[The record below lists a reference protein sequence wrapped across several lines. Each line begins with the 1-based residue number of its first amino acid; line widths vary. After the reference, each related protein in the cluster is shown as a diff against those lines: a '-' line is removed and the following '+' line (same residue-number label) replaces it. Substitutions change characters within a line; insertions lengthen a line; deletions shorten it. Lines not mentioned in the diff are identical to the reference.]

1 MVGDD
6 GNMMV
11 ELWENDGK
19 MMGTS
24 WENDG
29 KRIGTYEYENTWNK
43 I

>member
-43 I
+43 L